1 VQVWRSGVNF
11 GTTLWEEAAGAQ
23 PRLGLGSSPAVIL
36 VVVAHTPLCGW
47 RNLRRCLSPA
57 EGFLLVAAQRSP
69 EQLRL
74 QCRKLA
80 PCVLVI
86 DEPSLESL
94 EWPELGAADY
104 GRAVRVLVVGTTK
117 DDRTVQSL
125 VRMGYM
131 GFVDEAVAPSVL
143 KKAVRAVAC
152 GELWAGRR
160 VIADVVQ
167 QLLCSLNSP
176 KLTPRENEILKLIA
190 RGLKNRAIAEKLCIT
205 HETVRWHIRSLHSK
219 LGLQDRLGTAL
230 YAQTLL
236 REEPLAV
243 AASAERER

>member
-1 VQVWRSGVNF
+1 MNF
-11 GTTLWEEAAGAQ
+11 GTIPWQQAAGAQ
-23 PRLGLGSSPAVIL
+23 PRLDQRSSPPL
-36 VVVAHTPLCGW
+36 VPVVMAHTPLCGW
-47 RNLRRCLSPA
+47 RTLRRCLSPA
-57 EGFLLVAAQRSP
+57 EGFLLVAAQHSP
-69 EQLRL
+69 EQLLL

-94 EWPELGAADY
+94 EWPELGTPDY
-104 GRAVRVLVVGTTK
+104 GRAVRVLVVGPDR
-117 DDRTVQSL
+117 DDRTVQNL
-125 VRMGYM
+125 VRMGCM
-131 GFVDEAVAPSVL
+131 GVVDEAIAPSML

-152 GELWAGRR
+152 GELWVGRR

-190 RGLKNRAIAEKLCIT
+190 RGFKNRAIAQRLCIT

-230 YAQTLL
+230 YAQALL
-236 REEPLAV
+236 REELLAV
-243 AASAERER
+243 PAAAQPER